1 MGVDRARIPAGWW
14 MSPEAVV
21 AESMRGLR
29 DDRPVVIPGR
39 GYKLLVALLRFV
51 PRSLYYLGAAEY
63 SRRAGRELDRPRP
76 YTTIRE

>member
-1 MGVDRARIPAGWW
+1 
-14 MSPEAVV
+14 
-21 AESMRGLR
+21 
-29 DDRPVVIPGR
+29 
-39 GYKLLVALLRFV
+39 V